1 MIRLR
6 GTAVDGEKVEFKI
19 EDCPVRI
26 SETKI
31 ALLGKPMSK
40 ILDIRSITRGNEW
53 YFEGD
58 VIVDAKTD
66 KELGIVIYA
75 GGFYLHTNAD
85 EIKDIPPISHIK
97 VREGNEKSISLAL
110 SYESTTKLGFGYKGN
125 HISLKSFIT
134 KVGEFVALEGIVAL
148 VRPSDIHIFTGLYSD
163 VDGRPLYFDEEYRG
177 GTVLLDGNRVCVV
190 WQDGLAQEL

>member
-6 GTAVDGEKVEFKI
+6 GTAVDGEKVEFTI
-19 EDCPVRI
+19 ADCPVRI

-40 ILDIRSITRGNEW
+40 ILDIRSITRGNDW

-58 VIVDAKTD
+58 VIVDAETD
-66 KELGIVIYA
+66 EELGVVVYA
-75 GGFYLHTNAD
+75 GGFYLHTNEC
-85 EIKDIPPISHIK
+85 EIKDIPSVAHIK
-97 VREGNEKSISLAL
+97 VREGNERSISLAL
-110 SYESTTKLGFGYKGN
+110 SCESTTKLGFGYKGN

-134 KVGEFVALEGIVAL
+134 KVGEYVALEGVVAL
-148 VRPSDIHIFTGLYSD
+148 VRPEDIHVFTGLYSEE
-163 VDGRPLYFDEEYRG
+163 DGRPLYFEEEYRG
-177 GTVLLDGNRVCVV
+177 GSVLLDGNRVCVV